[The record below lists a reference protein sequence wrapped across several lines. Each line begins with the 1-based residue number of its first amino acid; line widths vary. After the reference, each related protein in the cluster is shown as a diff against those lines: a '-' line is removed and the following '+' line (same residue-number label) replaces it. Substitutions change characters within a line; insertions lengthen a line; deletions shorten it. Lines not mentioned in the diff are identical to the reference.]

1 MLIYG
6 LGEILHKQLD
16 IKFFCVK
23 RISYK
28 TIKVLNRCLHYM
40 GRNNLFHKELS
51 LGILTISIYHSKVFI
66 MMNIQT
72 YMHLF
77 VLRFFMR
84 HFYALHISICQNQK
98 NIYFHKYRK
107 YCVKYNHL
115 KHQVEDIW
123 INQSDDSDSSID
135 SMDILEFFG
144 EEFFEDDDYID
155 NM

>member
-1 MLIYG
+1 MILD
-6 LGEILHKQLD
+6 LPDEILRKIILSIECNCINHRFSIFITNKAFLD
-16 IKFFCVK
+16 LLNNIWF
-23 RISYK
+23 YK
-28 TIKVLNRCLHYM
+28 SI
-40 GRNNLFHKELS
+40 
-51 LGILTISIYHSKVFI
+51 ISIY
-66 MMNIQT
+66 
-72 YMHLF
+72 
-77 VLRFFMR
+77 
-84 HFYALHISICQNQK
+84 QNQK
-98 NIYFHKYRK
+98 NIYFDKYRK